1 VVRRA
6 LVSDVDHILDIAE
19 VFNDDY
25 GLPEI
30 NTERARTA
38 LLGFIKH
45 GTVFCSGAGAI
56 VGMTYTDPFR
66 DRTLLLEIGWYA
78 DGGGMTGVKL
88 LNAFIKEAKKLE
100 VDAVI
105 MSTLSN
111 SDLRIG
117 KFLERQGFSVS
128 ETSYTLELG
137 GHIKCLL

>member
-1 VVRRA
+1 MVRRA

-25 GLPEI
+25 GLPKI
-30 NTERARTA
+30 NRERARIT

-45 GTVFCSGAGAI
+45 GVVFCSDAGAI

-88 LNAFIKEAKKLE
+88 LNTFIKEAKKLE